1 MPLLLPEVPP
11 EEGELR
17 WLREE
22 PDDEDPPLLPP
33 PPLPPAPT
41 PAVTAT
47 APVGV
52 WGAGAAGLG
61 LERLEAALPT
71 PAGEAPLAGDGRVL
85 NNWPMAV
92 VSHCSRASSM
102 RGWSPLSRI
111 SWRMLGE
118 TMARGEPRLE
128 ADAPTPA
135 GLTGVEGCEGRRD
148 PSASAMLVVPK
159 SKSNH

>member
-1 MPLLLPEVPP
+1 MPLLLLPEVPP

-17 WLREE
+17 WLREEPE

-41 PAVTAT
+41 PAVTAAT
-47 APVGV
+47 DPVGV
-52 WGAGAAGLG
+52 RGAGAAGLG

-71 PAGEAPLAGDGRVL
+71 PAGEAPLSGDGRVL

-102 RGWSPLSRI
+102 RG
-111 SWRMLGE
+111 
-118 TMARGEPRLE
+118 
-128 ADAPTPA
+128 
-135 GLTGVEGCEGRRD
+135 
-148 PSASAMLVVPK
+148 
-159 SKSNH
+159 